1 MSRLEL
7 ADVDARELWDARERG
22 FLTLAS
28 LVERC
33 QTNGWAPGR
42 TTLDLVAT
50 TWGMVHGVVDLW
62 MGGPLSAPYDGH
74 DMVETVAR
82 LLEGLL
88 DSLGQISE

>member
-1 MSRLEL
+1 
-7 ADVDARELWDARERG
+7 
-22 FLTLAS
+22 
-28 LVERC
+28 
-33 QTNGWAPGR
+33 
-42 TTLDLVAT
+42 
-50 TWGMVHGVVDLW
+50 